1 MNTPTRNPRQHSA
14 PVHVDRL
21 EPNGIVRAL
30 DRIRFERTAGDKNTH
45 DEFWLQSLLFRFPAC
60 LPLSEI
66 DTGVE
71 TLVPVC
77 MELPLPSGF
86 LDNLYVTVDG
96 DLVLVE
102 CKLWRNPEARRE
114 VVAQIIDYAHSMSA
128 WSYEDLDQA
137 VRKGIV
143 ADKTVLGK
151 SLLEVA
157 SINADLDEST
167 FVDAVSRNLKLGRF
181 LLLVVGDGI
190 REGAETLA
198 QCLQSH
204 AGFHFTLS
212 LLEMPV
218 FHAPGGGYVVTPR
231 LLARTMNIE
240 RGIVRVTD
248 GKAVVDPVP
257 AAAIAAGPR
266 TSLSQE
272 RITEAISAAFP
283 GFLPAFQAFLAAGEN
298 EGLFTESATKSLMVR
313 FLGSDESTFTAG
325 GFGPDGT
332 FWTYTANWR
341 PGTLGLLDISHQYL
355 EDVARV
361 IGGSVR
367 RTPKPEQWYVVTKN
381 GETPKAMDILRH
393 SDDWL
398 GAIATF
404 SRNLRAAMQ
413 RRED

>member
-1 MNTPTRNPRQHSA
+1 MSSSIRNSRQHAA

-21 EPNGIVRAL
+21 EPDGVVRAL

-45 DEFWLQSLLFRFPAC
+45 DEFWLQSLIFRFPAC

-66 DTGVE
+66 DAGIE
-71 TLVPVC
+71 SLVPVC

-86 LDNLYVTVDG
+86 LDNLYVTRDG

-114 VVAQIIDYAHSMSA
+114 VLAQIIDYAHSMSA
-128 WSYEDLDQA
+128 WSYDDLDRA
-137 VRKGIV
+137 VGKGVV
-143 ADKTVLGK
+143 ADKSLLRK

-157 SINADLDEST
+157 SMEGDLDEPA
-167 FVDAVSRNLKLGRF
+167 FVDAVTRNLKLGRF

-198 QCLQSH
+198 QYLQSH

-212 LLEMPV
+212 LVEMPV
-218 FHAPGGGYVVTPR
+218 FHGPSGGFIVTPR
-231 LLARTMNIE
+231 LLARTVNIE

-248 GKAVVDPVP
+248 GKPVVEAVP
-257 AAAIAAGPR
+257 ATTLATGVR
-266 TSLSQE
+266 TTLSQE
-272 RITEAISAAFP
+272 RIVEAISEATP
-283 GFLPAFQAFLAAGEN
+283 GFLPALQSLLAAGEN

-313 FLGSDESTFTAG
+313 FLGADESTFTAG

-332 FWTYTANWR
+332 FWTYTTNWR
-341 PGTLGLLDISHQYL
+341 PAALGLLDISHQYL

-367 RTPKPEQWYVVTKN
+367 QTPKPEQWYVVTKN

-393 SDDWL
+393 SEDWL
-398 GAIATF
+398 RAIATF

-413 RRED
+413 KRQD